1 MSGYGLIGEK
11 LSHSFSPQIHTLL
24 GSYDYRLIELSAHEL
39 PGFMRDNTLRG
50 FNVTIPYKQAVIPYL
65 SGLSDAA
72 GRIGSV
78 NTVIRQP
85 DGSLIGDNT
94 DYFGFEKLLGD
105 AGVLKGKKALILGSG
120 GASRTVQAVLA
131 DAGLSPIVVIS
142 RKGDDNYGNLEKHH
156 DASLIV
162 NATPMGMYPDVEAA
176 PLDLSRYDGL
186 HLVLDLIYNPART
199 RLLLNAEDLGI
210 PCRNGLLMLAAQA
223 MRASELFGRRLPG
236 DDISREIVAR
246 LERHTLNIALIG
258 MPGCGKTSVG
268 KALARL
274 TGRPFHDTDE
284 MIWAEFGSSP
294 AQIIAQDGETAFRA
308 LETKVLARVCKES
321 GAIIATG
328 GGVVTRPENRNLLRQ
343 NSRVVLLER
352 SLHLLPTQNRP
363 LSQLK
368 GLETLY
374 RKRQPLY
381 SSWSDRH
388 YAHLSIEATAK
399 AIKEDLL

>member
-1 MSGYGLIGEK
+1 VSGYGLIGEK
-11 LSHSFSPQIHTLL
+11 LSHSFSPQIHAML
-24 GSYDYRLIELSAHEL
+24 GSYDYRLFELSALEL
-39 PGFMRDNTLRG
+39 PGFMRETSLLG

-72 GRIGSV
+72 RRIGSV

-85 DGSLIGDNT
+85 NGTLFGDNT
-94 DYFGFEKLLGD
+94 DYFGFERLLD
-105 AGVLKGKKALILGSG
+105 NAIPLKGKKALILGSG

-131 DAGLSPIVVIS
+131 DADLSPIVVIS
-142 RKGDDNYGNLEKHH
+142 RKGDDNYSNLEKHH

-162 NATPMGMYPDVEAA
+162 NATPVGMYPDVEAA
-176 PLDLSRYDGL
+176 PLDLSCYDGL
-186 HLVLDLIYNPART
+186 QLVLDLIYNPART
-199 RLLLNAEDLGI
+199 RLLLDAEDLGI

-223 MRASELFGRRLPG
+223 LRASELFGQRLPG

-246 LERHTLNIALIG
+246 LERHTLNITLIG

-284 MIWAEFGSSP
+284 MIWAESGSSP
-294 AQIIAQDGETAFRA
+294 AQIIALRGEAAFRA
-308 LETKVLARVCKES
+308 LETKVLAGVCKES
-321 GAIIATG
+321 HAIIATG

-352 SLHLLPTQNRP
+352 PLHLLPTNERP
-363 LSQLK
+363 LSQAE
-368 GLETLY
+368 GLEALY
-374 RKRQPLY
+374 QKRQPLY
-381 SSWSDRH
+381 LCWSDRR
-388 YAHLSIEATAK
+388 YTQLNIEATAK